1 MLTTAGATRLAART
15 IAVFRSWLSRA
26 EEFCGLTWVVGA
38 TEGAGW
44 TVDNEGANSS
54 SSGASAAGLHA
65 AQRLAVSRMHH
76 DWLGRSRN
84 CFQSYTR
91 GLQSE
96 IGTKGFPV
104 LQECLEPLIRQGMPT
119 ELPEDLG
126 WDRTAIRT

>member
-76 DWLGRSRN
+76 DWLGRSRKLLPIL
-84 CFQSYTR
+84 FTR
-91 GLQSE
+91 SPVRDWHQ
-96 IGTKGFPV
+96 GFPS
-104 LQECLEPLIRQGMPT
+104 PSGMPRA
-119 ELPEDLG
+119 PDPLG
-126 WDRTAIRT
+126 DAD